1 MSRFLADRFQSLDKY
16 VPGEQP
22 TGMDYIKLNTN
33 ESPYP
38 PAPAV
43 VAALTESELG
53 RVNLYPDPQGKA
65 LREKLAEF
73 YGVSP
78 DNIIIGNGSDEPLA
92 FAFLAFCTD
101 GRGAAFPDITYGLY
115 SVYSKLYEIKAD
127 VIPLRDDFTID
138 VSDYIGCGKNVIIAN
153 PNAPTGIA
161 LPLSDIESIV
171 ASNPDHVVLIDEAYV
186 DFGAQ
191 SCCKLIDKYPN
202 LLVVM
207 TYSKSR
213 NMAGARLG
221 FALANAELIA
231 DLEKLKY
238 AKNPYSVNSMTLR
251 CAEAALS
258 TGAQA
263 YYENCH
269 AKICE
274 VREYTT
280 AALQALGFS
289 VLPSSANFIFA
300 QKAGLDGRAL
310 YEALKARGVLVRY
323 FSQPRISDYNR
334 ITIGTMEQMQTLVE
348 AITQIMG
355 GR

>member
-1 MSRFLADRFQSLDKY
+1 MSRFLREKYQPLQAY

-22 TGMDYIKLNTN
+22 QDKRYVKLNTN

-38 PAPAV
+38 PAPEVLAAV
-43 VAALTESELG
+43 DSAALENL
-53 RVNLYPDPQGKA
+53 RLYPDPECVA
-65 LREKLAEF
+65 LRDKLAAN
-73 YGVSP
+73 YGVRRENVYV
-78 DNIIIGNGSDEPLA
+78 DNGSDDVLNFAFMA
-92 FAFLAFCTD
+92 FAGD
-101 GRGAAFPDITYGLY
+101 GAVFPDIGYGFYKVFAEFL
-115 SVYSKLYEIKAD
+115 EIPYRQ
-127 VIPLRDDFTID
+127 IPLREDFT
-138 VSDYIGCGKNVIIAN
+138 VAAQDYCGVNRFIAIAN

-161 LPLSDIESIV
+161 LPVAEIERILI
-171 ASNPDHVVLIDEAYV
+171 SNPDHVVLIDEAYV

-251 CAEAALS
+251 CAEAALDV
-258 TGAQA
+258 GAQA

-300 QKAGLDGRAL
+300 QKAGLDGWAL

-334 ITIGTMEQMQTLVE
+334 ITIGTMKQMQTLVE
-348 AITQIMG
+348 AITQIME